1 MADPSAAIAAALTMA
16 GTGIATAWAE
26 KVVGCATVGAMAE
39 NKGLFVNGLILM
51 VIPETII
58 LFGVLI
64 AFLLL
69 NHVA

>member
-1 MADPSAAIAAALTMA
+1 MAAP
-16 GTGIATAWAE
+16 
-26 KVVGCATVGAMAE
+26 
-39 NKGLFVNGLILM
+39 VNGLILM